1 MAAPCRGPFRGAN
14 FPASGSMAEMD
25 QDLEYTV
32 GAVVSALRDARRVLF
47 VTGAGISADSGL
59 PTYRGVSGLYD
70 DGPTEDGVSIE
81 DALSGEMLAE
91 HPEITWRYIRE
102 IEEACRGAAPNA
114 AHDIIAK
121 LQRLAEGRVLLTQNV
136 DGLHRAAGSA
146 SPIEVH
152 GTIDEL
158 RCTACA
164 YRTSVKD
171 YAGLPPPP
179 AVPRCP
185 RCNAVLRPD
194 VVLFGE
200 MLPEAAIERLRDE
213 VAQGFDLVIVIGT
226 TAVFPY
232 IQAPVLLAAR
242 GGRTTVEIN
251 PGDTMLSEIV
261 THRLRI
267 GAADAMRHIWTRY
280 QAATR

>member
-1 MAAPCRGPFRGAN
+1 M
-14 FPASGSMAEMD
+14 ED
-25 QDLEYTV
+25 DLDYAV
-32 GAVVSALRDARRVLF
+32 DAVVRALRDARRVLF

-59 PTYRGVSGLYD
+59 PTYRGVAGLYD
-70 DGPTEDGVSIE
+70 DGATEEGVAIE

-102 IEEACRGAAPNA
+102 IEVACRGALPNA
-114 AHDIIAK
+114 AHEIIAK
-121 LQRLAEGRVLLTQNV
+121 LERLGEGRVLLTQNV
-136 DGLHRAAGSA
+136 DGLHRAAGSP

-152 GTIDEL
+152 GNIDEL
-158 RCTACA
+158 RCTACP
-164 YRTSVKD
+164 YRVSVKD
-171 YAGLPPPP
+171 YAGLPPAP

-185 RCNAVLRPD
+185 RCDAVLRPD

-200 MLPEAAIERLRDE
+200 MLPETAIERLRDE
-213 VAQGFDLVIVIGT
+213 VARGFDLVIVIGT

-251 PGDTMLSEIV
+251 PGETVLSEIV
-261 THRLRI
+261 THRLRM
-267 GAADAMRHIWTRY
+267 GAVDAMRRIWTRY
-280 QAATR
+280 QAATRGDSC